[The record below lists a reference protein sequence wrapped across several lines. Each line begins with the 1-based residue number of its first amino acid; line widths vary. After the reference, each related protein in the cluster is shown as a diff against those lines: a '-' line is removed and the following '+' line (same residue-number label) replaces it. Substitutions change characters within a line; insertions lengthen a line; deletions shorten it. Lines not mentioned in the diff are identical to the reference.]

1 MLDAA
6 ERELRQRQLLLRL
19 RSAELR
25 GALREDLQ
33 ALQRPL
39 GWAERGW
46 SLWTGLRQGLAAGA
60 ARGGSWWPRLG
71 ALALGLLALRR
82 PGRALRWIS
91 AGLGWWR
98 LGRRLIELLR
108 APR

>member
-6 ERELRQRQLLLRL
+6 ERELRQRQLMLRL

-39 GWAERGW
+39 GWAEQGW
-46 SLWTGLRQGLAAGA
+46 SLWTGLRQGLATAGTG
-60 ARGGSWWPRLG
+60 RSWWPRLG

>member
-6 ERELRQRQLLLRL
+6 QRELRQRQLMLRL

-25 GALREDLQ
+25 AALREDVQ
-33 ALQRPL
+33 ALHGPL

-46 SLWTGLRQGLAAGA
+46 SLWAGLRQGLSAAGG
-60 ARGGSWWPRLG
+60 RSWWPRLG

-82 PGRALRWIS
+82 PGRVLRWIS